1 MNLAIAMQALR
12 VNKMRSILTM
22 LGIVIGVAAVIAMI
36 AIGNGAQQR
45 LQEQI
50 ASLGSNLLIV
60 VPGSIIQSGARLGA
74 GNAQTLTELD
84 ARAILNE
91 IPDVAFAA
99 PLTRSN
105 AQVVFGNTNW
115 ATSIHGVYNDYF
127 DVREWNLA
135 EGRFFDQGEITRF
148 GKVAILGKTVSSQLF
163 GEDNPVGQVVRIRGI
178 PFEIIGLMETK
189 GQSLQGQ
196 DQDDVI
202 FVPLTTGRNRLFGEP
217 RGRIARVGTIMI
229 KAQDGA
235 STQEVDARIT
245 ELLRQRHRIA
255 PGMENDFQIRNLTE
269 ILKTQEAAS
278 KVMSM
283 LLAAVASVSLLV
295 GGIGIMN
302 IMLVSVTERTREI
315 GLRLAVGARGRDIMM
330 QFLVEAMTLAT
341 LGGAIGVLIGVLISW
356 LVAYIANWNI
366 SLNPLSIILAVGF
379 SAAIGIFFGYYPAKK
394 AAKMQPIEALRY
406 ESWPL
411 SCWR

>member
-1 MNLAIAMQALR
+1 MKIASIMNLSIAMRALR

-36 AIGNGAQQR
+36 AIGGGAQQR

-74 GNAQTLTELD
+74 GNAQTLTEQD
-84 ARAILNE
+84 ARAITTE

-115 ATSIHGVYNDYF
+115 ATNINGVYNDYF

-178 PFEIIGLMETK
+178 PFEIIGLMESK
-189 GQSLQGQ
+189 GQSSQGQ

-229 KAQDGA
+229 KAQDG
-235 STQEVDARIT
+235 SDTQEVEQRIT
-245 ELLRQRHRIA
+245 DLLRQRHRIQ
-255 PGMENDFQIRNLTE
+255 PSMENDFQVRNLTE

-341 LGGAIGVLIGVLISW
+341 LGGAIGVLLGIFISW
-356 LVAYIANWNI
+356 LVAYIANWGI
-366 SLNPLSIILAVGF
+366 SLSPLSIIFAVGF

-394 AAKMQPIEALRY
+394 AAQMQPIDALRY
-406 ESWPL
+406 E
-411 SCWR
+411 

>member
-1 MNLAIAMQALR
+1 MKIASLMNLSIAMQALR

-36 AIGNGAQQR
+36 AIGGGAQQR

-74 GNAQTLTELD
+74 GNAQTLTEQD
-84 ARAILNE
+84 ARAITTE
-91 IPDVAFAA
+91 ISDVAFAA

-115 ATSIHGVYNDYF
+115 ATNINGVYNDYF

-148 GKVAILGKTVSSQLF
+148 GKVAILGKTVSNQLF

-178 PFEIIGLMETK
+178 PFEVIGLMESK
-189 GQSLQGQ
+189 GQSSQGQ

-229 KAQDGA
+229 KAQEGSD
-235 STQEVDARIT
+235 TQEVEARIT
-245 ELLRQRHRIA
+245 ELLRQRHRIQT
-255 PGMENDFQIRNLTE
+255 GMENDFQVRNLTE

-341 LGGAIGVLIGVLISW
+341 LGGAIGVLLGVLISW
-356 LVAYIANWNI
+356 LVAYIAGWSI
-366 SLNPLSIILAVGF
+366 SLNLLSIIFAVGF
-379 SAAIGIFFGYYPAKK
+379 SAAIGVFFGYYPAKK

-406 ESWPL
+406 E
-411 SCWR
+411 

>member
-1 MNLAIAMQALR
+1 MRVASLMNLAIAMQALR

-189 GQSLQGQ
+189 GQSSQGQ

-229 KAQDGA
+229 KAQEGA
-235 STQEVDARIT
+235 STQEVEARIT

-341 LGGAIGVLIGVLISW
+341 LGGAIGVLLGVLISW
-356 LVAYIANWNI
+356 LVAYIANWSI

-406 ESWPL
+406 E
-411 SCWR
+411 

>member
-1 MNLAIAMQALR
+1 MKIGSLMNLSIAMQALR

-36 AIGNGAQQR
+36 AIGGGAQQR

-74 GNAQTLTELD
+74 GNAQTLTEQD
-84 ARAILNE
+84 ARAITTE

-115 ATSIHGVYNDYF
+115 ATNINGVYNDYF

-178 PFEIIGLMETK
+178 PFEIIGLMESK
-189 GQSLQGQ
+189 GQSSQGQ

-229 KAQDGA
+229 KAQEGSD
-235 STQEVDARIT
+235 TQEVEARIT
-245 ELLRQRHRIA
+245 ELLRQRHRIQT
-255 PGMENDFQIRNLTE
+255 GMENDFQVRNLTE

-341 LGGAIGVLIGVLISW
+341 LGGAIGVLLGVLISW
-356 LVAYIANWNI
+356 LVAYIAGWSI
-366 SLNPLSIILAVGF
+366 SLNLLSIIFAVGF

-406 ESWPL
+406 E
-411 SCWR
+411 

>member
-1 MNLAIAMQALR
+1 MKFASLMNLSIAMRALR

-36 AIGNGAQQR
+36 AIGGGAQQR

-74 GNAQTLTELD
+74 GNAQTLTEQD
-84 ARAILNE
+84 ARAIVTE
-91 IPDVAFAA
+91 VPDVAFAA
-99 PLTRSN
+99 PLSRST

-115 ATSIHGVYNDYF
+115 STSIYGVYNDYF
-127 DVREWNLA
+127 DVREWNLTD
-135 EGRFFDQGEITRF
+135 GRLFDQGEISRF
-148 GKVAILGKTVSSQLF
+148 GKVAIIGKTVSSQLF

-178 PFEIIGLMETK
+178 PFEIIGILESK
-189 GQSLQGQ
+189 GQSSQGQ

-229 KAQDGA
+229 KAVDG
-235 STQEVDARIT
+235 SDTQEVENRIND
-245 ELLRQRHRIA
+245 LLRQRHRIQ
-255 PGMENDFQIRNLTE
+255 PGNENDFQVRNLTE

-315 GLRLAVGARGRDIMM
+315 GLRLAVGARARDIMM

-341 LGGAIGVLIGVLISW
+341 LGGAMGVLLGVFISW
-356 LVAYIANWNI
+356 LVAYLAKWNI
-366 SLNPLSIILAVGF
+366 SLSLLSIIFAVGF

-394 AAKMQPIEALRY
+394 AAKMQPIVALRY
-406 ESWPL
+406 E
-411 SCWR
+411 

>member
-1 MNLAIAMQALR
+1 MKFASFMNLSIAMRALR

-36 AIGNGAQQR
+36 AIGGGAQQR

-74 GNAQTLTELD
+74 GNAQTLTEQD
-84 ARAILNE
+84 ARAIVTE
-91 IPDVAFAA
+91 VPDVAFAA
-99 PLTRSN
+99 PLSRST

-115 ATSIHGVYNDYF
+115 STSIYGVYNDYF
-127 DVREWNLA
+127 DVREWNLT
-135 EGRFFDQGEITRF
+135 EGRLFDQGEISRF
-148 GKVAILGKTVSSQLF
+148 GKVAIIGKTVSSQLF

-178 PFEIIGLMETK
+178 PFEIIGILESK
-189 GQSLQGQ
+189 GQSSQGQ

-229 KAQDGA
+229 KAVDG
-235 STQEVDARIT
+235 SDTQEVENRIND
-245 ELLRQRHRIA
+245 LLRQRHRIQ
-255 PGMENDFQIRNLTE
+255 PGNENDFQVRNLTE

-283 LLAAVASVSLLV
+283 LLAAFASVSLLV
-295 GGIGIMN
+295 CGIGIMN

-315 GLRLAVGARGRDIMM
+315 GLRLAVGARARDIMM

-341 LGGAIGVLIGVLISW
+341 LGGAMGVLLGVFISW
-356 LVAYIANWNI
+356 LVAYLANWNI
-366 SLNPLSIILAVGF
+366 SLSLLSIIFAVGF

-394 AAKMQPIEALRY
+394 AAKMQPIVALRY
-406 ESWPL
+406 E
-411 SCWR
+411 

>member
-1 MNLAIAMQALR
+1 MNIGSIMNLSIAMRALR

-22 LGIVIGVAAVIAMI
+22 LGIVIGVAAVIAMS
-36 AIGNGAQQR
+36 AIGGGAQQR

-74 GNAQTLTELD
+74 GNAQTLTEQD
-84 ARAILNE
+84 ARAITTE

-115 ATSIHGVYNDYF
+115 ATNINGVYNDYF

-178 PFEIIGLMETK
+178 PFEIIGLMESK
-189 GQSLQGQ
+189 GQSSQGQ

-229 KAQDGA
+229 KAQDG
-235 STQEVDARIT
+235 SDTQEVEQRIT
-245 ELLRQRHRIA
+245 DLLRQRHRIQ
-255 PGMENDFQIRNLTE
+255 PSMENDFQVRNLTE

-341 LGGAIGVLIGVLISW
+341 LGGAIGVLLGIFISW
-356 LVAYIANWNI
+356 LVAYIANWGI
-366 SLNPLSIILAVGF
+366 SLSPLSIIFAVGF

-394 AAKMQPIEALRY
+394 AAQMQPIDALRY
-406 ESWPL
+406 E
-411 SCWR
+411 

>member
-1 MNLAIAMQALR
+1 
-12 VNKMRSILTM
+12 M

-36 AIGNGAQQR
+36 AIGGGAQQR

-74 GNAQTLTELD
+74 GNAQTLTEQD
-84 ARAILNE
+84 ARAITTE

-115 ATSIHGVYNDYF
+115 ATNINGVYNDYF

-178 PFEIIGLMETK
+178 PFEIIGLMESK
-189 GQSLQGQ
+189 GQSSQGQ

-235 STQEVDARIT
+235 DTQEVEQRIT
-245 ELLRQRHRIA
+245 DLLRQRHRIQT
-255 PGMENDFQIRNLTE
+255 GMENDFQVRNLTE

-341 LGGAIGVLIGVLISW
+341 LGGAIGVLLGIFISW
-356 LVAYIANWNI
+356 LVAYIANWGI
-366 SLNPLSIILAVGF
+366 SLSPLSIIFAVGF

-394 AAKMQPIEALRY
+394 AAQMQPIDALRY
-406 ESWPL
+406 E
-411 SCWR
+411 

>member
-1 MNLAIAMQALR
+1 MKFASLMNLSIAMRALR

-36 AIGNGAQQR
+36 AIGGGAQQR

-74 GNAQTLTELD
+74 GNAQTLTEQD
-84 ARAILNE
+84 ARAIVTE
-91 IPDVAFAA
+91 VQDVAFAA
-99 PLTRSN
+99 PLSRST

-115 ATSIHGVYNDYF
+115 STSIYGVYNDYF
-127 DVREWNLA
+127 DVREWNLT
-135 EGRFFDQGEITRF
+135 EGRLFDQGEISRF
-148 GKVAILGKTVSSQLF
+148 GKVAIIGKTVSSQLF

-178 PFEIIGLMETK
+178 PFEIIGILESK
-189 GQSLQGQ
+189 GQSSQGQ

-229 KAQDGA
+229 KAVDG
-235 STQEVDARIT
+235 SDTQEVENRIND
-245 ELLRQRHRIA
+245 LLRQRHRIQ
-255 PGMENDFQIRNLTE
+255 PGNENDFQVRNLTE

-315 GLRLAVGARGRDIMM
+315 GLRLAVGARARDIMM

-341 LGGAIGVLIGVLISW
+341 LGGAMGVLLGVFISW
-356 LVAYIANWNI
+356 LVAYLAKWNI
-366 SLNPLSIILAVGF
+366 SLSLLSIIFAVGF

-394 AAKMQPIEALRY
+394 AAKMQPIVALRY
-406 ESWPL
+406 E
-411 SCWR
+411 

>member
-1 MNLAIAMQALR
+1 MKIASIMNLSIAMRALR

-36 AIGNGAQQR
+36 AIGGGAQQR

-74 GNAQTLTELD
+74 GNAQTLTEQD
-84 ARAILNE
+84 ARAITTE

-115 ATSIHGVYNDYF
+115 ATNINGVYNDYF

-178 PFEIIGLMETK
+178 PFEIIGLMESK
-189 GQSLQGQ
+189 GQSSQGQ

-235 STQEVDARIT
+235 DTQEVEQRIT
-245 ELLRQRHRIA
+245 DLLRQRHRIQT
-255 PGMENDFQIRNLTE
+255 GMENDFQVRNLTE

-341 LGGAIGVLIGVLISW
+341 LGGAIGVLLGIFISW
-356 LVAYIANWNI
+356 LVAYIANWGI
-366 SLNPLSIILAVGF
+366 SLSPLSIIFAVGF

-394 AAKMQPIEALRY
+394 AAQMQPIDALRY
-406 ESWPL
+406 E
-411 SCWR
+411 

>member
-1 MNLAIAMQALR
+1 MKNGSLMNLSIAMQALR

-36 AIGNGAQQR
+36 AIGGGAQQR

-74 GNAQTLTELD
+74 GNAQTLTEQD
-84 ARAILNE
+84 ARAITTE

-115 ATSIHGVYNDYF
+115 ATNINGVYNDYF

-178 PFEIIGLMETK
+178 PFEIIGLMESK
-189 GQSLQGQ
+189 GQSSQGQ

-229 KAQDGA
+229 KAQEGSD
-235 STQEVDARIT
+235 TQEVEARIT
-245 ELLRQRHRIA
+245 ELLRQRHRIQA
-255 PGMENDFQIRNLTE
+255 GMENDFQVRNLTE

-341 LGGAIGVLIGVLISW
+341 LGGAIGVLLGVLISW
-356 LVAYIANWNI
+356 LVAYIASWSI
-366 SLNPLSIILAVGF
+366 SLNLLSIIFAVGF

-406 ESWPL
+406 E
-411 SCWR
+411 

>member
-1 MNLAIAMQALR
+1 MKIASLMNLSIAMQALR

-36 AIGNGAQQR
+36 AIGGGAQQR

-74 GNAQTLTELD
+74 GNAQTLTEQD
-84 ARAILNE
+84 ARAITTE
-91 IPDVAFAA
+91 ISDVAFAA

-115 ATSIHGVYNDYF
+115 ATNINGVYNDYF

-148 GKVAILGKTVSSQLF
+148 GKVAILGKTVSNQLF
-163 GEDNPVGQVVRIRGI
+163 SEDNPVGQVVRIRGI
-178 PFEIIGLMETK
+178 PFEIIGLMESK
-189 GQSLQGQ
+189 GQSSQGQ

-229 KAQDGA
+229 KAQEGSD
-235 STQEVDARIT
+235 TQEVEARIT
-245 ELLRQRHRIA
+245 ELLRQRHRIQT
-255 PGMENDFQIRNLTE
+255 GMENDFQVRNLTE

-341 LGGAIGVLIGVLISW
+341 LGGAIGVLLGVLISW
-356 LVAYIANWNI
+356 LVAYIAGWSI
-366 SLNPLSIILAVGF
+366 SLNLLSIIFAVGF

-406 ESWPL
+406 E
-411 SCWR
+411 

>member
-1 MNLAIAMQALR
+1 MNIGSIMNLSIAMRALR

-36 AIGNGAQQR
+36 AIGGGAQQR

-74 GNAQTLTELD
+74 GNAQTLTEQD
-84 ARAILNE
+84 ARAITTE

-115 ATSIHGVYNDYF
+115 ATNINGVYNDYF

-178 PFEIIGLMETK
+178 PFEIIGLMESK
-189 GQSLQGQ
+189 GQSSQGQ

-229 KAQDGA
+229 KAQDG
-235 STQEVDARIT
+235 SDTQEVEQRIND
-245 ELLRQRHRIA
+245 LLRQRHRIQ
-255 PGMENDFQIRNLTE
+255 PSMENDFQVRNLTE

-341 LGGAIGVLIGVLISW
+341 LGGAVGVLLGVFISW
-356 LVAYIANWNI
+356 LVAYIANWGI
-366 SLNPLSIILAVGF
+366 SLSPLSIIFAVGF

-394 AAKMQPIEALRY
+394 AAQMQPIDALRY
-406 ESWPL
+406 E
-411 SCWR
+411 

>member
-1 MNLAIAMQALR
+1 MKIASLMNLSIAMQALR

-36 AIGNGAQQR
+36 AIGGGAQQR

-74 GNAQTLTELD
+74 GNAQTLTEQD
-84 ARAILNE
+84 ARAITTE

-115 ATSIHGVYNDYF
+115 ATNINGVYNDYF

-178 PFEIIGLMETK
+178 PFEIIGLMESK
-189 GQSLQGQ
+189 GQSSQGQ

-229 KAQDGA
+229 KAQEGSD
-235 STQEVDARIT
+235 TQEVEARIT
-245 ELLRQRHRIA
+245 ELLRQRHRIQ
-255 PGMENDFQIRNLTE
+255 PSMENDFQVRNLTE

-341 LGGAIGVLIGVLISW
+341 LGGAIGVLLGVLISW
-356 LVAYIANWNI
+356 LVAYIAGWNI
-366 SLNPLSIILAVGF
+366 SLNLLSIIFAVGF

-406 ESWPL
+406 E
-411 SCWR
+411 

>member
-1 MNLAIAMQALR
+1 MRVASLMNLAIAMQALR

-189 GQSLQGQ
+189 GQSSQGQ

-229 KAQDGA
+229 KAQEGA
-235 STQEVDARIT
+235 STQEVEARIT

-341 LGGAIGVLIGVLISW
+341 LGGAIGVLLGVLISW

-406 ESWPL
+406 E
-411 SCWR
+411 

>member
-1 MNLAIAMQALR
+1 MKFASLMNLSIAMRALR

-36 AIGNGAQQR
+36 AIGGGAQQR

-74 GNAQTLTELD
+74 GNAQTLTEQD
-84 ARAILNE
+84 ARAIVTE
-91 IPDVAFAA
+91 VPDVAFAA
-99 PLTRSN
+99 PLSRST

-115 ATSIHGVYNDYF
+115 STSIYGVYNDYF
-127 DVREWNLA
+127 DVREWNLT
-135 EGRFFDQGEITRF
+135 EGRLFDQGEISRF
-148 GKVAILGKTVSSQLF
+148 GKVAIIGKTVSSQLF

-178 PFEIIGLMETK
+178 PFEIIGILESK
-189 GQSLQGQ
+189 GQSSQGQ

-229 KAQDGA
+229 KAVDG
-235 STQEVDARIT
+235 SDTQEVENRIND
-245 ELLRQRHRIA
+245 LLRQRHRIQ
-255 PGMENDFQIRNLTE
+255 PGNENDFQVRNLTE

-315 GLRLAVGARGRDIMM
+315 GLRLAVGARARDIMM

-341 LGGAIGVLIGVLISW
+341 LGGAMGVLLGVFISW
-356 LVAYIANWNI
+356 LVAYLANWNI
-366 SLNPLSIILAVGF
+366 SLSLLSIIFAVGF

-394 AAKMQPIEALRY
+394 AAKMQPIVALRY
-406 ESWPL
+406 E
-411 SCWR
+411 

>member
-1 MNLAIAMQALR
+1 MKIASLMNLSIAMQALR

-36 AIGNGAQQR
+36 AIGGGAQQR

-74 GNAQTLTELD
+74 GNAQTLTEQD
-84 ARAILNE
+84 ARAITTE

-115 ATSIHGVYNDYF
+115 ATNINGVYNDYF

-178 PFEIIGLMETK
+178 PFEIIGLMESK
-189 GQSLQGQ
+189 GQSSQGQ

-229 KAQDGA
+229 KAQEGSD
-235 STQEVDARIT
+235 TQEVEARIT
-245 ELLRQRHRIA
+245 ELLRQRHRIQT
-255 PGMENDFQIRNLTE
+255 GMENDFQVRNLTE

-341 LGGAIGVLIGVLISW
+341 LGGAIGVLLGVLISW
-356 LVAYIANWNI
+356 LVAYLAGWSI
-366 SLNPLSIILAVGF
+366 SLNLLSIIFAVGF

-406 ESWPL
+406 E
-411 SCWR
+411 

>member
-1 MNLAIAMQALR
+1 MKFASLMNLSIAMRALR

-36 AIGNGAQQR
+36 AIGGGAQQR

-74 GNAQTLTELD
+74 GNAQTLTEQD
-84 ARAILNE
+84 ARAIVTE
-91 IPDVAFAA
+91 VPDVAFAA
-99 PLTRSN
+99 PLSRST

-115 ATSIHGVYNDYF
+115 STSIYGVYNDYF
-127 DVREWNLA
+127 DVREWNLT
-135 EGRFFDQGEITRF
+135 EGRLFDQGEISRF
-148 GKVAILGKTVSSQLF
+148 GKVAIIGKTVSSHLF

-178 PFEIIGLMETK
+178 PFEIIGILESK
-189 GQSLQGQ
+189 GQSSQGQ

-229 KAQDGA
+229 KAVDG
-235 STQEVDARIT
+235 SDTQEVENRIND
-245 ELLRQRHRIA
+245 LLRQRHRIQ
-255 PGMENDFQIRNLTE
+255 PGNENDFQVRNLTE

-315 GLRLAVGARGRDIMM
+315 GLRLAVGARARDIMM

-341 LGGAIGVLIGVLISW
+341 LGGAMGVLLGVFISW
-356 LVAYIANWNI
+356 LVAYLANWNI
-366 SLNPLSIILAVGF
+366 SLSLLSIIFAVGF

-394 AAKMQPIEALRY
+394 AAKMQPIVALRY
-406 ESWPL
+406 E
-411 SCWR
+411 

>member
-1 MNLAIAMQALR
+1 MKIASIMNLSIAMRALR

-36 AIGNGAQQR
+36 AIGGGAQQR

-74 GNAQTLTELD
+74 GNAQTLTEQD
-84 ARAILNE
+84 ARAITTE

-115 ATSIHGVYNDYF
+115 ATNINGVYNDYF

-178 PFEIIGLMETK
+178 PFEIIGLMESK
-189 GQSLQGQ
+189 GQSSQGQ

-235 STQEVDARIT
+235 DTQEVEQRIND
-245 ELLRQRHRIA
+245 LLRQRHRIQ
-255 PGMENDFQIRNLTE
+255 PSMENDFQVRNLTE

-341 LGGAIGVLIGVLISW
+341 LGGAVGVLLGVFISW
-356 LVAYIANWNI
+356 LVAYIANWGI
-366 SLNPLSIILAVGF
+366 SLSPLSIIFAVGF

-394 AAKMQPIEALRY
+394 AAQMQPIDALRY
-406 ESWPL
+406 E
-411 SCWR
+411 

>member
-1 MNLAIAMQALR
+1 MNLSIAMRALR

-36 AIGNGAQQR
+36 AIGGGAQQR

-74 GNAQTLTELD
+74 GNAQTLTEQD
-84 ARAILNE
+84 ARAIVTE
-91 IPDVAFAA
+91 VPDVAFAA
-99 PLTRSN
+99 PLSRSS

-115 ATSIHGVYNDYF
+115 STSIYGVYNDYF
-127 DVREWNLA
+127 DVREWNLT
-135 EGRFFDQGEITRF
+135 EGRLFDQGEISRF
-148 GKVAILGKTVSSQLF
+148 GKVAIVGKTVSSQLF

-178 PFEIIGLMETK
+178 PFEIIGILESK
-189 GQSLQGQ
+189 GQSSQGQ

-229 KAQDGA
+229 KAIDG
-235 STQEVDARIT
+235 SDTQEVENRIND
-245 ELLRQRHRIA
+245 LLRQRHRIQ
-255 PGMENDFQIRNLTE
+255 PGNENDFQVRNLTE

-315 GLRLAVGARGRDIMM
+315 GLRLAVGARARDIMM

-341 LGGAIGVLIGVLISW
+341 LGGAMGVLLGVFISW
-356 LVAYIANWNI
+356 LVAYLANWNI
-366 SLNPLSIILAVGF
+366 SLSLLSIIFAVGF

-394 AAKMQPIEALRY
+394 AAKMQPSVALRY
-406 ESWPL
+406 E
-411 SCWR
+411 